1 MDKDEAGMYEE
12 ETDLVEDVPTLQ
24 QGLTDAQRELIKD
37 LYKKFDMDKSGALS
51 SRELRKALQVLGL
64 NPTVQ
69 SPRTVCVKF
78 NLASCVISGQVTY
91 EQFELILKGELLSQI
106 NPEYDLIEA
115 FRLFDKD
122 SSGRWTARNCPGAFK
137 SMGEQ
142 MTDDEVGELFD
153 MLDTDRNGTLSI
165 MGFGCWHDD
174 LMDRNTYKHS

>member
-1 MDKDEAGMYEE
+1 MDEEEAGMYDEDE
-12 ETDLVEDVPTLQ
+12 DLGEDVPIAQ

-51 SRELRKALQVLGL
+51 SRELRKGLQVLGL

-69 SPRTVCVKF
+69 DVKK
-78 NLASCVISGQVTY
+78 LLKKHEVEGRKVTY
-91 EQFELILKGELLSQI
+91 EQFEHILEGELLSQI
-106 NPEYDLIEA
+106 NPEFDLIEA

-122 SSGRWTARNCPGAFK
+122 SSGTLDREELSRCLT

-165 MGFGCWHDD
+165 MEVSK
-174 LMDRNTYKHS
+174 LLA